1 METLQK
7 STITKRKIMNS
18 ATMLFAGK
26 GFESTTTREICTAA
40 DVNLSMISYYFKT
53 KEGLYAS
60 IIESVLKYGIKYME
74 NELKEADTLS
84 DMSKSQKIDL
94 YKRLLSKFIEFLY
107 SDSVPNSFV
116 ILMIKEQTSPN
127 STFSELYV
135 KKINILYSAL
145 RRILASI
152 KGTVDTDKSVIFS
165 VSTLV
170 GQILSWKIMNRA
182 TLQALKQIEYSKEDK
197 KQILKIVS
205 NLLDEAIREL

>member
-7 STITKRKIMNS
+7 STITKRKIMNA

-40 DVNLSMISYYFKT
+40 EVNLSMISYYFKT
-53 KEGLYAS
+53 KEGLYAA
-60 IIESVLKYGIKYME
+60 IIESVLHYGIKYME
-74 NELKEADTLS
+74 KEILEADNLA
-84 DMSKSQKIDL
+84 DMNKSEKIEL
-94 YKRLLSKFIEFLY
+94 YRNLLNKFVEFLY
-107 SDSVPNSFV
+107 SESVPNSFV

-135 KKINILYSAL
+135 KRINLLYSAL

-152 KGTVDTDKSVIFS
+152 SGKVDTDKSIIFA
-165 VSTLV
+165 VSTIV

-182 TLQALKQIEYSKEDK
+182 TMQALKQKEYTKDDK
-197 KQILKIVS
+197 KRILDIVENFVS
-205 NLLDEAIREL
+205 ETVSEL

>member
-7 STITKRKIMNS
+7 STITKRKIMNA

-53 KEGLYAS
+53 KEGLYAC
-60 IIESVLKYGIKYME
+60 IIDSVLKFGIKYME
-74 NELKEADTLS
+74 EEIERAQNLS
-84 DMSKSQKIDL
+84 DLSVEQKKQL
-94 YKRLLSKFIEFLY
+94 YKDLLTKFAEFLY

>member
-1 METLQK
+1 METLTK
-7 STITKRKIMNS
+7 ATITKRKIMNA

-60 IIESVLKYGIKYME
+60 IIESVLKYGIKYMQLELNQAE
-74 NELKEADTLS
+74 NLS
-84 DMSKSQKIDL
+84 NMTKTEKINL
-94 YKRLLSKFIEFLY
+94 FKNLLRKFIEFLY
-107 SDSVPNSFV
+107 SESVPNSFV

-170 GQILSWKIMNRA
+170 GKILSWKIINRA
-182 TLQALKQIEYSKEDK
+182 TLQALKQNEYTKDDK
-197 KQILKIVS
+197 KRISKIVTDLIEETVS
-205 NLLDEAIREL
+205 EL

>member
-7 STITKRKIMNS
+7 STITKRKIMNA

-40 DVNLSMISYYFKT
+40 DVNLSLISYYFKT
-53 KEGLYAS
+53 KEGLYAC
-60 IIESVLKYGIKYME
+60 IIDSVLNYGLKYME
-74 NELKEADTLS
+74 KEILETENLAN
-84 DMSKSQKIDL
+84 MSKSEKIEL
-94 YKRLLSKFIEFLY
+94 YKRLLNTFAEFLY
-107 SDSVPNSFV
+107 SDNVPNSFV

-145 RRILASI
+145 RRILSSI
-152 KGTVDTDKSVIFS
+152 TGTVESDKKIIFT
-165 VSTLV
+165 VSTIV

-182 TLQALKQIEYSKEDK
+182 TLQALKQKEYTSEDK
-197 KQILKIVS
+197 KRINQIVE
-205 NLLDEAIREL
+205 NFVEEAIMEL

>member
-1 METLQK
+1 METLTK
-7 STITKRKIMNS
+7 ATITKRKIMNA

-107 SDSVPNSFV
+107 SDNVPNSFV

-135 KKINILYSAL
+135 KKINILYLSL
-145 RRILASI
+145 RKILASI
-152 KGTVDTDKSVIFS
+152 KGCVDSDKSVIFN
-165 VSTLV
+165 VSTLI

-182 TLQALKQIEYSKEDK
+182 TLQALKQNEYTKDDK
-197 KQILKIVS
+197 KRISKIVTDLIEETVS
-205 NLLDEAIREL
+205 EL